1 VKNPVRELKVQGGN
15 MKVKKVASYIFA
27 LFIIAVFSSTALAAI
42 PVNVTVGKGTI
53 LTLKEVS
60 KRVSIADPS
69 VADINLLSPTEI
81 LLNGKRPGATNLIV
95 WDAKGKATFFDVVVK
110 ADLTAFEKKLKE
122 IAPGA
127 DISVESAGDT
137 VILRGDLK
145 NEQTKKKIDAVAK
158 AYVPKLID
166 LLDVKEAQQVELDVK
181 VAQIDKTKLKD
192 LGLSFVVKG
201 MSAEGFSNLVGA
213 PQGGSTVVT
222 SGGATTITSGTGTGI
237 AGNVPALGTYNPL
250 DAFQA
255 GVSYFPSGV
264 GFVLKALESKG
275 FAKILAS
282 PNMVVRSG
290 ELGKFLVGTRVPVQ
304 TVTGAGAALT
314 PSITYEDVGVKL
326 NFNPEVLETGTIR
339 LKIDPAEVSNIT
351 GFIQFTSG
359 ISAPQI
365 DTRQVSTSV
374 DLKEGESLILAGLLS
389 EQTIKN
395 LQKIPLLGD
404 IPILGLL
411 FRSTHDELDQKELV
425 FLITPKLVK
434 PIVEGT
440 TVPLPTDNRPTS
452 EEEREFQWIPTAK

>member
-27 LFIIAVFSSTALAAI
+27 LFIMAVFSSTALAAI

-60 KRVSIADPS
+60 KRVSIADPG

-95 WDAKGKATFFDVVVK
+95 WDTTGKATFFDVIVK
-110 ADLTAFEKKLKE
+110 ADLSAFEKKLKE
-122 IAPGA
+122 IAPDA
-127 DISVESAGDT
+127 DIIVETAGDT

-145 NEQTKKKIDAVAK
+145 NEQTKKKIEAVAK

-166 LLDVKEAQQVELDVK
+166 LLDVKEAQQVELQVR
-181 VAQIDKTKLKD
+181 VAQIDKTKMKD
-192 LGLSFVVKG
+192 LGISFLIKG
-201 MSAEGFSNLVGA
+201 TSAEGFSNMVGA
-213 PQGGSTVVT
+213 PQGGSTVTT
-222 SGGATTITSGTGTGI
+222 SGGATTITSGQGTGI

-264 GFVLKALESKG
+264 GAVLKLLVSNG
-275 FAKILAS
+275 FARILAS
-282 PNMVVRSG
+282 PNLVVRSG
-290 ELGKFLVGTRVPVQ
+290 QSGKFLVGQKVPVQ
-304 TVTGAGAALT
+304 TVTGVGGAQT
-314 PSITYEDVGVKL
+314 PSITYEQVGVKL

-339 LKIDPAEVSNIT
+339 LKIDPAEVSNII
-351 GFIQFTSG
+351 GFLQFSGG
-359 ISAPQI
+359 ISAPEI
-365 DTRQVSTSV
+365 DTRQVSTDV

-389 EQTIKN
+389 EETRKN
-395 LQKIPLLGD
+395 IQKIPGLGD
-404 IPILGLL
+404 IPILGAL
-411 FRSTHDELDQKELV
+411 FRSTHDEIKKTELV

-434 PIVEGT
+434 PVAEGT
-440 TVPLPTDNRPTS
+440 TVPLPTDNRPTP
-452 EEEREFQWIPTAK
+452 EEEREFQWVPTGQ

>member
-27 LFIIAVFSSTALAAI
+27 LFIIAVFSSTAFAAI

-60 KRVSIADPS
+60 KRVSIADPG

-81 LLNGKRPGATNLIV
+81 LLNGKRPGTTNLIV

-137 VILRGDLK
+137 VILMGDLK
-145 NEQTKKKIDAVAK
+145 NEQTKKKIEAVAQ
-158 AYVPKLID
+158 AYVSKLID
-166 LLDVKEAQQVELDVK
+166 LLNVKEAQQVELDVR

-192 LGLSFVVKG
+192 LGLSFLVKG
-201 MSAEGFSNLVGA
+201 TSAEGFSNLVGA
-213 PQGGSTVVT
+213 PQTGSTVT
-222 SGGATTITSGTGTGI
+222 TAGGATTVTSGAGTGI
-237 AGNVPALGTYNPL
+237 VGNAPGLGSYNPL
-250 DAFQA
+250 DAFQS
-255 GVSYFPSGV
+255 GVSYFPSGI
-264 GFVLKALESKG
+264 GAVLKALETKG

-282 PNMVVRSG
+282 PNLVVRSG
-290 ELGKFLVGTRVPVQ
+290 ESGKFLVGTKVPIQVISGTQ
-304 TVTGAGAALT
+304 LT

-326 NFNPEVLETGTIR
+326 NFNPEVLESGTIR

-351 GFIQFTSG
+351 GFLQFTSG

-404 IPILGLL
+404 IPVLGLL
-411 FRSTHDELDQKELV
+411 FRSTHDELDKKELV

-434 PIVEGT
+434 PIAEGT
-440 TVPLPTDNRPTS
+440 TVPLPTDNRPTP
-452 EEEREFQWIPTAK
+452 EEEREFQWVPTAK